1 MDWGRKWLVDV
12 SAGKTQLISFDW
24 SNNTSFIDV
33 KVDGSALAEKS
44 SFKMLELPLSSKL
57 NWGSYILSTAK
68 TASKKM
74 GVLICSV
81 KFLFL
86 QRLLFISINLPF
98 GRAWNIGVIIAS
110 SCYLEIL
117 DKVYIR
123 AVGTSLAVCLEPLSH
138 LQHVARLSMGITLLD
153 IHLNWLNCFHSLI
166 LVVSLLV
173 ILIDCRIF
181 LSPYLDVRRMS
192 ILIASFFAHLNSLPI
207 KCFPLTFNL
216 NGLKCRINR
225 HLICR
230 FFLGSFH
237 VVYF

>member
-98 GRAWNIGVIIAS
+98 GRA
-110 SCYLEIL
+110 
-117 DKVYIR
+117 
-123 AVGTSLAVCLEPLSH
+123 
-138 LQHVARLSMGITLLD
+138 
-153 IHLNWLNCFHSLI
+153 
-166 LVVSLLV
+166 
-173 ILIDCRIF
+173 
-181 LSPYLDVRRMS
+181 
-192 ILIASFFAHLNSLPI
+192 
-207 KCFPLTFNL
+207 
-216 NGLKCRINR
+216 
-225 HLICR
+225 
-230 FFLGSFH
+230 
-237 VVYF
+237 